1 MTELTVLESLF
12 VGVFG
17 MGVVFLV
24 LVGLILLLRLQSALT
39 GSPRNKTAQTA
50 VGDTPAAPVEAPA
63 PPPAEAVTR
72 PTVVPAQPA
81 AVLTDRQSAS
91 FGRSV
96 ITANKL
102 ALTVNAKTY
111 EVEVEEVTGVPAREA
126 AETPRPVP
134 AASKTAAPKPAS
146 PAPAAAPTAP
156 APAAKAG
163 GELITAPVAGT
174 VMDIKTTPGAAVK
187 RGEILLLLEA
197 MKMENEIVAPRDGT
211 VKSVLTSKGAAVDTG
226 APLIEIQ

>member
-17 MGVVFLV
+17 MGVVFIALI
-24 LVGLILLLRLQSALT
+24 GLILLLRLQSALT
-39 GSPRNKTAQTA
+39 GSLQKKPTQIA
-50 VGDTPAAPVEAPA
+50 VGDAPDAPSEAPA
-63 PPPAEAVTR
+63 PPPADTGTLPEAA
-72 PTVVPAQPA
+72 PAQPA
-81 AVLTDRQSAS
+81 AAPTSKQSAG

-96 ITANKL
+96 ISANKL

-111 EVEVEEVTGVPAREA
+111 EVEVEEVTGVPVREA
-126 AETPRPVP
+126 AETPRPAPAAQKSASPSPASPVP
-134 AASKTAAPKPAS
+134 AAAS
-146 PAPAAAPTAP
+146 AAP

-197 MKMENEIVAPRDGT
+197 MKMENEIVAPKDGT
-211 VKSVLTSKGAAVDTG
+211 VKGVLTSKGAAVDTG
-226 APLIEIQ
+226 APLIELQ

>member
-17 MGVVFLV
+17 MGVVFVALI
-24 LVGLILLLRLQSALT
+24 GLILLLRLQSALT
-39 GSPRNKTAQTA
+39 GSLQKKPAKTA
-50 VGDTPAAPVEAPA
+50 VGDAPAAPAEAPA
-63 PPPAEAVTR
+63 PPPAEAVIS
-72 PTVVPAQPA
+72 PAAAPAQPA
-81 AVLTDRQSAS
+81 PALTDRGSAG

-96 ITANKL
+96 ISANKL

-111 EVEVEEVTGVPAREA
+111 EVEVEEVTGVPARET
-126 AETPRPVP
+126 AETPRPAP
-134 AASKTAAPKPAS
+134 ASKPAAPKPVS
-146 PAPAAAPTAP
+146 PAPAAAPAAP
-156 APAAKAG
+156 APAAKSG

-226 APLIEIQ
+226 APLIELQ